1 MSIDLMKPI
10 ESSLYRIKNILKA
23 DSEIRKLLY
32 YTTEDA
38 LEKSEVSYTKIDD
51 YISLFPIYNLNQE
64 PYNKSNFITI
74 NLIDFVP
81 EEDDLYEGI
90 LQITVISKNTDWQL
104 KDNKIRV
111 LRLAG
116 LIQKLLNN
124 QKFDASHK
132 LNFISLK
139 MVRMDEEYSGYN
151 ILFEIYE
158 GGGLENDF

>member
-1 MSIDLMKPI
+1 MSVDLMKPI

-38 LEKSEVSYTKIDD
+38 LEKSEVSYTTIDD

-90 LQITVISKNTDWQL
+90 LQITVISKNTD
-104 KDNKIRV
+104 
-111 LRLAG
+111 
-116 LIQKLLNN
+116 
-124 QKFDASHK
+124 
-132 LNFISLK
+132 
-139 MVRMDEEYSGYN
+139 
-151 ILFEIYE
+151 
-158 GGGLENDF
+158 